1 MKFDEKKRY
10 VFGEFI
16 FFSKVDFGDYI
27 FILLDGGWGWVV
39 VFSFF
44 MCNLIVDGFG
54 YFFGVLLF
62 LWVNVF

>member
-1 MKFDEKKRY
+1 MLMDRKCY
-10 VFGEFI
+10 
-16 FFSKVDFGDYI
+16 DFEEIMDFLESVGDYI